1 MPLKILLV
9 KTTSMGDVVH
19 TLPVV
24 SDILSAHPDAQIDW
38 LVEAPFAA
46 IARLHPGVR
55 RVIPLAWRKWR
66 KALLRRDT
74 WRAMGELRQALK
86 AEAYDAVIDL
96 QGLLKSVMWA
106 RMARGPLHGYDAA
119 SIREPLA
126 SRFYA
131 HAHAVAR
138 DQQAVLRSRLL
149 AAAALGLPAPT
160 AVPRFGVQAH
170 PAEWPGRQAGARYA
184 VLIPCASRLAK
195 RWPEAS
201 WQQVGQR
208 LRADGL
214 DLVIL
219 WGSRD
224 EQALAQSLAGP
235 LQAEVPPFLTVAQAA
250 GLLGH
255 AEIVV
260 GLDTGFTHLAA
271 AFDVPTLG
279 IYCDHSP
286 GLAGVTGAGFT
297 RSLGGK
303 GTPPTEQDVLA
314 SLELALVSRP
324 HSQARE

>member
-24 SDILSAHPDAQIDW
+24 SDILQAHPDAQIDW

-55 RVIPLAWRKWR
+55 RVIPIAWRKWR
-66 KALLRRDT
+66 KALFKRPT
-74 WRAMGELRQALK
+74 WQAMGEVRRQLQ
-86 AEAYDAVIDL
+86 AEPYDLVIDL
-96 QGLLKSVMWA
+96 QGLLKSVLWA
-106 RMARGPLHGYDAA
+106 RMAHGPLHGYDAA

-126 SRFYA
+126 ARFYR
-131 HAHAVAR
+131 HGHAVAR
-138 DQQAVLRSRLL
+138 DQQAVARSRQL
-149 AAAALGLPAPT
+149 AAQALGLPAPSG
-160 AVPRFGVQAH
+160 APRFGVQAQ
-170 PAEWPGRQAGARYA
+170 PAEWPGRQAGGRYA

-195 RWPEAS
+195 RWPAEG
-201 WQQVGQR
+201 WQQVGER
-208 LRADGL
+208 LRQEGL

-219 WGSRD
+219 WGSKD
-224 EQALAQSLAGP
+224 EQALAQELAGP

-255 AEIVV
+255 AEVVV

-271 AFDVPTLG
+271 AFSVPTIG

-303 GTPPTEQDVLA
+303 GTPPATQDVLA
-314 SLELALVSRP
+314 ALELGLASRA
-324 HSQARE
+324 ARATGG